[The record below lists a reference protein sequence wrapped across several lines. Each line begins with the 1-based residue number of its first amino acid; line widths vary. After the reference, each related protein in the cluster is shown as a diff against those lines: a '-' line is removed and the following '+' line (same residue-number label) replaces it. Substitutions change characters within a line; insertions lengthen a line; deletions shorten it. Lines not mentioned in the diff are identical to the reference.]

1 LQAEQD
7 TEFKANQEAKEALLV
22 EGEAKIL
29 PVRDLPAARAAYRDL
44 LERWTA
50 IGKVPRDA
58 IRPLDNRLRAIE
70 TAIRDAEE
78 DQWRRSNP
86 EARARAEET
95 AAKLQAQID
104 TLEAKAAKAEARGDA
119 KAAQEA
125 AASAATYREWLAQA
139 QRAVD
144 DFS

>member
-1 LQAEQD
+1 MSE
-7 TEFKANQEAKEALLV
+7 
-22 EGEAKIL
+22 IL
-29 PVRDLPAARAAYRDL
+29 PIRDLPAARAAYREL

-95 AAKLQAQID
+95 AASSGSD
-104 TLEAKAAKAEARGDA
+104 RHARGEGRQGRGA
-119 KAAQEA
+119 G
-125 AASAATYREWLAQA
+125 
-139 QRAVD
+139 
-144 DFS
+144 